1 MAKALSR
8 DVSRGG
14 ALDAS
19 QITEAPERLEE
30 ERPEQERPEQE
41 RPLASPMAP
50 DLTPARTPA
59 LAPVEA
65 GLSPGASAEPGL
77 AAISEAPPH
86 AAQ

>member
-19 QITEAPERLEE
+19 QITEPPERSEE
-30 ERPEQERPEQE
+30 ERSQEERPEQE

-50 DLTPARTPA
+50 DLTPAVTPA
-59 LAPVEA
+59 HAPAEA

-77 AAISEAPPH
+77 AAISEAPPR